1 MKGTVRLFRRAA
13 PALAMFWQNAETAL
27 LHAWVLPTGDGW
39 WVGFAVEAGRY
50 FFAEMFLAVLSGIMR
65 LGFLSAVFISYVLSL
80 SLVSRLF
87 LCTLLDL

>member
-1 MKGTVRLFRRAA
+1 MFR
-13 PALAMFWQNAETAL
+13 QNAEMAL
-27 LHAWVLPTGDGW
+27 LHAWVLPTGSGW

-65 LGFLSAVFISYVLSL
+65 LGFLSAVFISNVLSL

-87 LCTLLDL
+87 LSTLLTYQTLLVRSLFSLS

>member
-1 MKGTVRLFRRAA
+1 MKGTVRLFRLAA
-13 PALAMFWQNAETAL
+13 PVWAMFRQNADKAL

-65 LGFLSAVFISYVLSL
+65 LGFLSAVFISNVLSL
-80 SLVSRLF
+80 SLVSSLF
-87 LCTLLDL
+87 LRTLLDL